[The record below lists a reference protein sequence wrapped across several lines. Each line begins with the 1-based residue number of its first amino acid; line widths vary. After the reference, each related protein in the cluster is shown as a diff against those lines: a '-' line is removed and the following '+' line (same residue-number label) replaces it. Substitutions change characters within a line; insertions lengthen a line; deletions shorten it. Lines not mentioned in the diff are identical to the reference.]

1 MKPLTHEWSQKAEGD
16 YTVAATLWQAES
28 AVYDAICFHAQQ
40 CIEKYLKAWL
50 VEHESTFP
58 KTHDLE
64 ALAKQCLPFLPDLAL
79 VMDELRLLTSFA
91 VEIRYPGTSA
101 ERQDAES
108 CWQTAVRARRL
119 IRRHLGIEE

>member
-1 MKPLTHEWSQKAEGD
+1 M
-16 YTVAATLWQAES
+16 
-28 AVYDAICFHAQQ
+28 
-40 CIEKYLKAWL
+40 
-50 VEHESTFP
+50 EHESPFP

-64 ALAKQCLPFLPDLAL
+64 ALAKQCLPSLPDLASL
-79 VMDELRLLTSFA
+79 MDELRLLTSFA

-108 CWQTAVRARRL
+108 CWQTTVRARRL